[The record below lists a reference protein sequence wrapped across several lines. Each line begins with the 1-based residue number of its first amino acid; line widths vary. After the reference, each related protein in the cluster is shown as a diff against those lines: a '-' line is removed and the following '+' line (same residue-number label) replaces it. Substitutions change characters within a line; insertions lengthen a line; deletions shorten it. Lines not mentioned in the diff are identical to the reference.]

1 MQDNNG
7 TPIPRKEKPTR
18 KLSEFDCKKCGK
30 KLIWRYSDK
39 DSKNSKVY
47 SLFGCSGFPKCKQ
60 NYKEVNKVPKYE

>member
-1 MQDNNG
+1 MEDSNG

-18 KLSEFDCKKCGK
+18 KLSEFDC
-30 KLIWRYSDK
+30 
-39 DSKNSKVY
+39 KNSKVY